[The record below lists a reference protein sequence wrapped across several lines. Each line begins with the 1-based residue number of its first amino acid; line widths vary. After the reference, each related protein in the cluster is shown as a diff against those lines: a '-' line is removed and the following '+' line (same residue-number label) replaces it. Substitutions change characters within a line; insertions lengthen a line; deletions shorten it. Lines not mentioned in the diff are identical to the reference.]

1 LCASLIRRGRG
12 LGKRLDEKRRSVGCF
27 GLGLM
32 QLGGKEDDDERSR
45 MGGVSSLVSIL
56 ERDEEEEKGKACI
69 PFASSP
75 LRFNLFF
82 PSLHSFSVQLIT
94 LQQILPSFL
103 LYNLTS

>member
-1 LCASLIRRGRG
+1 MEKGWKKKGGRWIAS
-12 LGKRLDEKRRSVGCF
+12 

-32 QLGGKEDDDERSR
+32 QLGGKEDDDERNR

-94 LQQILPSFL
+94 SCNKDVLPSFL